1 MLQSLGLNS
10 IFSSSADFTN
20 LTHMPLTIT
29 DVLHKAVVKVNE
41 EGTEAAAA
49 TAVIA
54 KRSMSLAPEPIVYA
68 DHPFLFFIWDRS
80 VENVLFLG
88 QVVDPTA

>member
-1 MLQSLGLNS
+1 
-10 IFSSSADFTN
+10 
-20 LTHMPLTIT
+20 
-29 DVLHKAVVKVNE
+29 
-41 EGTEAAAA
+41 
-49 TAVIA
+49 
-54 KRSMSLAPEPIVYA
+54 MSLAPEPIVYA